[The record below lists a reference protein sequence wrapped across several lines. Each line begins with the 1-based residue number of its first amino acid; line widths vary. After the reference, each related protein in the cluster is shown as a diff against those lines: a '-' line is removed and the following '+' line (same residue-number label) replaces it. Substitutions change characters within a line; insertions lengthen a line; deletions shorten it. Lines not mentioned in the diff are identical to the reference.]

1 MAVRIPASTAWARRY
16 PERHRV
22 QSLASYHRLYAR
34 KRLSTLARFLLK
46 ISIDPETGCW
56 IWQGYKQK
64 LGYGCFQLRGKQ
76 QLAHRVGFNLFR
88 GQIPRNH
95 ELDHLCRNRAC
106 VNPAHLEPVTHKENI
121 RRGWRWKNVRSKI
134 AA

>member
-1 MAVRIPASTAWARRY
+1 MAVRIPASTAWARRH
-16 PERHRV
+16 PELHRAR
-22 QSLASYHRLYAR
+22 SLASYRRLYKR

-46 ISIDPETGCW
+46 ISIDPATGCW

-76 QLAHRVGFNLFR
+76 RLAHRVGFNLFR
-88 GQIPRNH
+88 GRIPRNR

-106 VNPAHLEPVTHKENI
+106 VNPAHLEPVTHTENI
-121 RRGWRWKNVRSKI
+121 RRGGRWRNVRSKI